1 MRRIVL
7 VLLGLFT
14 LAAVAGFWYWNTNIK
29 KQPLGVQ
36 IFKSVQ
42 NPVKDKL
49 PEVDVFQ
56 VKTNPFKDIY
66 PNPFDRIS
74 K

>member
-7 VLLGLFT
+7 LLAFLI
-14 LAAVAGFWYWNTNIK
+14 LAAGVGFWYWNTNIR
-29 KQPLGVQ
+29 KQPLGAQ
-36 IFKSVQ
+36 IFQSTQ
-42 NPVKDKL
+42 NPIKGKL

-56 VKTNPFKDIY
+56 AKTNPFKDIY

>member
-1 MRRIVL
+1 MRRIN
-7 VLLGLFT
+7 LLLPALLI
-14 LAAVAGFWYWNTNIK
+14 LAAVVGFWYWNTNIK
-29 KQPLGVQ
+29 NQPLGVQ

-42 NPVKDKL
+42 NPTKNKL

-56 VKTNPFKDIY
+56 AKTNPFKDIY
-66 PNPFDRIS
+66 PNPFRET